1 MVFLHINT
9 ENDTTKND
17 TNKLDKFIEDN
28 KKIFALIYMEG
39 CGPCNKVRP
48 EWKKIENVLEK
59 QNNNI
64 VIVDINQ
71 ELLKYVNNLKGFE
84 PDGFPTILYITN
96 RGEKIEHYDEDTS
109 FEDNYDKRT
118 IDSFIEWIK
127 SKEKQTQQGGKWTLK
142 YKRSINCRKPK
153 GFSQKQYCKYT
164 RKRSHKRKTHKR
176 KTHKRKTHKRRNK

>member
-9 ENDTTKND
+9 KKD
-17 TNKLDKFIEDN
+17 TNELDEFNKFIEDN
-28 KKIFALIYMEG
+28 KEIFVLIYKEG

-48 EWKKIENVLEK
+48 EWKKIENVLQK
-59 QNNNI
+59 HRKNNDI

-71 ELLKYVNNLKGFE
+71 ELLKYVKKLKGFE
-84 PDGFPTILYITN
+84 PDGFPTILCITN
-96 RGEKIEHYDEDTS
+96 RGKKIEHYDKDTS
-109 FEDNYDKRT
+109 FEDKYDKRT

-176 KTHKRKTHKRRNK
+176 KTHKRRNK

>member
-176 KTHKRKTHKRRNK
+176 KTHKRRNK